1 MAVTDEDLFHDEDLL
16 DFEDPKDREVVAARM
31 RRQGNVPGAVSG
43 ARALLY
49 LQLLTPIVIPFIVRA
64 LRNDDGEG
72 AGADAAATTTT
83 TIAEEGARRGGGG
96 GGLIVVLGV
105 LLFLTAILVIATKL
119 GKGSPGARYG
129 ALGLEGLVLLF
140 AARGLVAGQT
150 AVLSAVLAAFAVAII
165 GLLLS
170 PQARKMSV
178 NPMAGDSSARFD
190 VRNLPGL
197 DR

>member
-49 LQLLTPIVIPFIVRA
+49 LQLLMPIVIPFVVRA
-64 LRNDDGEG
+64 LRDDDGPR
-72 AGADAAATTTT
+72 AADAAATTTT
-83 TIAEEGARRGGGG
+83 TVAQEGARRGGGG

-105 LLFLTAILVIATKL
+105 LVFLTAILVIATKL

-140 AARGLVAGQT
+140 AARGLAGGQA
-150 AVLSAVLAAFAVAII
+150 AVLSAVLGVFAVAIV

-178 NPMAGDSSARFD
+178 NPVAGDSSARFD